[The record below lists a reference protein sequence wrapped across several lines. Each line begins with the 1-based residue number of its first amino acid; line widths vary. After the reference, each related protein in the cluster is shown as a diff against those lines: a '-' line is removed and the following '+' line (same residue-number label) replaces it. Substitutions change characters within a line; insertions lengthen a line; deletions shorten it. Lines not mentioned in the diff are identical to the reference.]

1 MSSRGRS
8 HSLRRDGG
16 FTLLEML
23 IAMAVFAI
31 MSVVAYGGLRAVLTA
46 DQVTQVHA
54 QRLADLQVTLSVL
67 ERDLAQVVQLAVRD
81 EFGDRLPPL
90 RLRAGGDA
98 KMLELVRAGAGGDQ
112 RLRRTAWLIT
122 DRGLERQ
129 LWPGVDIVDAE
140 SARVQP
146 FGELVAE
153 DQLLGI
159 DSGFALVVR
168 TEAGLERIDSWPPAD
183 VDPASVEL
191 PMAVEIVLDLPEYG
205 VIRRMMAVGM

>member
-1 MSSRGRS
+1 MTIRYSAPER
-8 HSLRRDGG
+8 G

-67 ERDLAQVVQLAVRD
+67 ERDLAQVVAVAVRD
-81 EFGDRLPPL
+81 EYGDRLPSL

-98 KMLELVRAGAGGDQ
+98 KRLELVRAGAGGGQ

-153 DQLLGI
+153 DELLGTE
-159 DSGFALVVR
+159 SGFALVVR
-168 TEAGLERIDSWPPAD
+168 TRAGLERIDAWPAAD
-183 VDPASVEL
+183 ADPAAAEL
-191 PMAVEIVLDLPEYG
+191 PLAVEIVLDLPEYG
-205 VIRRMMAVGM
+205 IIRRMMAVGL

>member
-1 MSSRGRS
+1 MTK
-8 HSLRRDGG
+8 SLGNAQRG

-31 MSVVAYGGLRAVLTA
+31 MSVVAYGGLRAVLAA

-54 QRLADLQVTLSVL
+54 RRLADLQVTLSVL
-67 ERDLAQVVQLAVRD
+67 ERDLAQVVAVAVRD
-81 EFGDRLPPL
+81 EFGDRMPPL

-98 KMLELVRAGAGGDQ
+98 KLLELVRAGAGGDQ

-140 SARVQP
+140 STRVQP

-153 DQLLGI
+153 DELLGME
-159 DSGFALVVR
+159 SGFALVVR
-168 TEAGLERIDSWPPAD
+168 TEAGLERVDSWPAANAD
-183 VDPASVEL
+183 AASVEL
-191 PMAVEIVLDLPEYG
+191 PMAIEIVLDLPEYG

>member
-1 MSSRGRS
+1 
-8 HSLRRDGG
+8 
-16 FTLLEML
+16 
-23 IAMAVFAI
+23 MAVFAI

-67 ERDLAQVVQLAVRD
+67 ERDLAQVVSVAVRD
-81 EFGDRLPPL
+81 EYADRLPSL

-98 KMLELVRAGAGGDQ
+98 KLLELVRAGAGGDQ

-129 LWPGVDIVDAE
+129 LWPGVDIVDAD

-153 DQLLGI
+153 DELLGTE
-159 DSGFALVVR
+159 SGFALVVR
-168 TEAGLERIDSWPPAD
+168 TQAGLERIDTWPAAD
-183 VDPASVEL
+183 ADPTTAQL
-191 PMAVEIVLDLPEYG
+191 PLAVEIVLDLPGYG
-205 VIRRMMAVGM
+205 IIRRMMTVGL

>member
-1 MSSRGRS
+1 MTK
-8 HSLRRDGG
+8 SLGNAQRG

-31 MSVVAYGGLRAVLTA
+31 MSVVAYGGLRAVLSA

-54 QRLADLQVTLSVL
+54 RRLADLQVTLSVL
-67 ERDLAQVVQLAVRD
+67 ERDLAQVVAVAVRD
-81 EFGDRLPPL
+81 EFGDRMPPL

-98 KMLELVRAGAGGDQ
+98 KLLELVRAGAGGDQ

-153 DQLLGI
+153 DELLGME
-159 DSGFALVVR
+159 SGFALVVR
-168 TEAGLERIDSWPPAD
+168 TEAGLERVDSWPAANAD
-183 VDPASVEL
+183 AASVEL
-191 PMAVEIVLDLPEYG
+191 PMAIEIVLDLPEYG

>member
-1 MSSRGRS
+1 MNSQRCTRE
-8 HSLRRDGG
+8 RG

-46 DQVTQVHA
+46 DEATRVHA

-67 ERDLAQVVQLAVRD
+67 ERDLAQVVELAVRD

-90 RLRAGGDA
+90 RLRAGGDT
-98 KMLELVRAGAGGDQ
+98 KRLELVRAGAGGDQ

-129 LWPGVDIVDAE
+129 LWPGVDIVDGE

-153 DQLLGI
+153 EELLGI
-159 DSGFALVVR
+159 ESGFALVVR
-168 TEAGLERIDSWPPAD
+168 TEAGLERVDSWPPANAD
-183 VDPASVEL
+183 TASVEL
-191 PMAVEIVLDLPEYG
+191 PLAVEIVLELPEYG

>member
-1 MSSRGRS
+1 MRSRIEADQR
-8 HSLRRDGG
+8 G
-16 FTLLEML
+16 FTLLEVL
-23 IAMAVFAI
+23 VAMAVFAI

-46 DQVTQVHA
+46 DQVTQAHA

-67 ERDLAQVVQLAVRD
+67 ERDLAQVIEVAVRD
-81 EFGDRLPPL
+81 EYGDRLPPL

-112 RLRRTAWLIT
+112 RLRRTAWAIT

-140 SARVQP
+140 TARVQP

-153 DQLLGI
+153 DELLGI
-159 DSGFALVVR
+159 ESGFALVVR
-168 TEAGLERIDSWPPAD
+168 TEAGLERVDSWPPAD
-183 VDPASVEL
+183 ADPASVEL
-191 PMAVEIVLDLPEYG
+191 PMAVEIVLELPEYG
-205 VIRRMMAVGM
+205 IIRRMMAVGM

>member
-1 MSSRGRS
+1 MID
-8 HSLRRDGG
+8 HDGARERG

-67 ERDLAQVVQLAVRD
+67 ERDLAQVVPIAVRD
-81 EFGDRLPPL
+81 EFGDRLPSL

-98 KMLELVRAGAGGDQ
+98 KLLELVRAGAGGDQ

-129 LWPGVDIVDAE
+129 LWPGVDIVDAD
-140 SARVQP
+140 SARVQL
-146 FGELVAE
+146 FGDLVAE
-153 DQLLGI
+153 DELLGTE
-159 DSGFALVVR
+159 SGFALVVR
-168 TEAGLERIDSWPPAD
+168 TQAGLERIDTWPAVDAD
-183 VDPASVEL
+183 PVAAKL
-191 PMAVEIVLDLPEYG
+191 PLAVEIVLDLPGYG
-205 VIRRMMAVGM
+205 IIRRMMTVGL

>member
-1 MSSRGRS
+1 MIYQGGVRER
-8 HSLRRDGG
+8 G

-67 ERDLAQVVQLAVRD
+67 ERDLAQVVSVAVRD
-81 EFGDRLPPL
+81 EYADRLPSL

-98 KMLELVRAGAGGDQ
+98 KLLELVRAGAGGDQ

-129 LWPGVDIVDAE
+129 LWPGVDIVDAD

-153 DQLLGI
+153 DELLGTE
-159 DSGFALVVR
+159 SGFALVVR
-168 TEAGLERIDSWPPAD
+168 TQAGLERIDTWPAAD
-183 VDPASVEL
+183 ADPTTAQL
-191 PMAVEIVLDLPEYG
+191 PLAVEIVLDLPGYG
-205 VIRRMMAVGM
+205 IIRRMMTVGL

>member
-1 MSSRGRS
+1 MIYQRGVRE
-8 HSLRRDGG
+8 RG
-16 FTLLEML
+16 FTVLEML

-67 ERDLAQVVQLAVRD
+67 ERDLAQVVSIAVRD
-81 EFGDRLPPL
+81 EYADRLPSL

-98 KMLELVRAGAGGDQ
+98 KLLELVRAGAGGDQ

-129 LWPGVDIVDAE
+129 LWPGVDIVDTD

-153 DQLLGI
+153 DELLGTE
-159 DSGFALVVR
+159 SGFALVVR
-168 TEAGLERIDSWPPAD
+168 TQAGLERIDTWPAAD
-183 VDPASVEL
+183 ADPTTAQL
-191 PMAVEIVLDLPEYG
+191 PLAVEIVLDLPGYG
-205 VIRRMMAVGM
+205 IIRRMMTVGF

>member
-1 MSSRGRS
+1 MIYQRGVRE
-8 HSLRRDGG
+8 RG

-67 ERDLAQVVQLAVRD
+67 ERDLAQVVSIAVRD
-81 EFGDRLPPL
+81 EYADRLPSL

-98 KMLELVRAGAGGDQ
+98 KLLELVRAGAGGDQ

-129 LWPGVDIVDAE
+129 LWPGVDIVDAD

-153 DQLLGI
+153 DELLGTE
-159 DSGFALVVR
+159 SGFALVVR
-168 TEAGLERIDSWPPAD
+168 TQAGLERIDTWPAAD
-183 VDPASVEL
+183 ADPTTAQL
-191 PMAVEIVLDLPEYG
+191 PLAVEIVLDLPGYG
-205 VIRRMMAVGM
+205 VIRRMMTVGF

>member
-1 MSSRGRS
+1 MIH
-8 HSLRRDGG
+8 HSGKFARG
-16 FTLLEML
+16 FTLLEVL
-23 IAMAVFAI
+23 VAMAIFAI

-46 DQVTQVHA
+46 DRVTQVHA

-67 ERDLAQVVQLAVRD
+67 ERDLAQVVSVAVRD

-90 RLRAGGDA
+90 RLRAGGEA

-140 SARVQP
+140 SVRVQP
-146 FGELVAE
+146 FGELVDE
-153 DQLLGI
+153 ERLLGI

-168 TEAGLERIDSWPPAD
+168 TESGLERVDSWPSAD
-183 VDPASVEL
+183 SDGASTEL
-191 PMAVEIVLDLPEYG
+191 PMAVEIVLDLPDYG
-205 VIRRMMAVGM
+205 VIRRLMAVGM

>member
-1 MSSRGRS
+1 MIYQGVVRER
-8 HSLRRDGG
+8 G

-67 ERDLAQVVQLAVRD
+67 ERDLAQVVSVAVRD
-81 EFGDRLPPL
+81 EYADRLPSL

-98 KMLELVRAGAGGDQ
+98 KLLELVRAGAGGDQ

-129 LWPGVDIVDAE
+129 LWPGVDIVDAD

-153 DQLLGI
+153 DELLGTE
-159 DSGFALVVR
+159 SGFALVVR
-168 TEAGLERIDSWPPAD
+168 TQAGLERIDTWPAAD
-183 VDPASVEL
+183 ADPTTAQL
-191 PMAVEIVLDLPEYG
+191 PLAVEIVLDLPGYG
-205 VIRRMMAVGM
+205 IIRRMMTVGL

>member
-1 MSSRGRS
+1 MRKPVQR
-8 HSLRRDGG
+8 LQGG
-16 FTLLEML
+16 FTLLEVL
-23 IAMAVFAI
+23 VAMAVFAI

-46 DQVTQVHA
+46 DSVTQIHA

-67 ERDLAQVVQLAVRD
+67 ERDLAQVVAITVRD

-90 RLRAGGDA
+90 RLRAGGES

-129 LWPGVDIVDAE
+129 LWPGVDIVDTE
-140 SARVQP
+140 TVRVQP
-146 FGELVAE
+146 FGDLVAE

-159 DSGFALVVR
+159 ESGFALVVR
-168 TEAGLERIDSWPPAD
+168 TEAGLERVDSWPAAD
-183 VDPASVEL
+183 ADTASAEL
-191 PMAVEIVLDLPEYG
+191 PMAVEIVLDVPEYG
-205 VIRRMMAVGM
+205 IIRRLMAVGM

>member
-1 MSSRGRS
+1 MRNPFS
-8 HSLRRDGG
+8 HTTRG

-67 ERDLAQVVQLAVRD
+67 ERDLAQVVEVAVRD

-98 KMLELVRAGAGGDQ
+98 KLLELVRAGAGGDQ

-129 LWPGVDIVDAE
+129 LWPGVDIVDTE

-153 DQLLGI
+153 DELLGI
-159 DSGFALVVR
+159 ESGFALVVR
-168 TEAGLERIDSWPPAD
+168 NEAGLERVDSWPAANAD
-183 VDPASVEL
+183 TASVEL

-205 VIRRMMAVGM
+205 VIRRMMAVGK

>member
-1 MSSRGRS
+1 MTK
-8 HSLRRDGG
+8 SLGNAQRG

-54 QRLADLQVTLSVL
+54 RRLADLQVTLSVL
-67 ERDLAQVVQLAVRD
+67 ERDLAQVVAVAVRD
-81 EFGDRLPPL
+81 EFGDRMPPL

-98 KMLELVRAGAGGDQ
+98 KLLELVRGGAGGDQ

-129 LWPGVDIVDAE
+129 LWPGVDIVDVE
-140 SARVQP
+140 STRVQP

-153 DQLLGI
+153 DELLGME
-159 DSGFALVVR
+159 SGFALVVR
-168 TEAGLERIDSWPPAD
+168 TEAGLERVDSWPAANAD
-183 VDPASVEL
+183 AASVEL
-191 PMAVEIVLDLPEYG
+191 PMAIEIVLDLPEYG

>member
-1 MSSRGRS
+1 MIYQRGVRE
-8 HSLRRDGG
+8 RG

-67 ERDLAQVVQLAVRD
+67 ERDLAQVVSIAVRD
-81 EFGDRLPPL
+81 EYADRLPSL

-98 KMLELVRAGAGGDQ
+98 KLLELVRAGAGGDQ

-129 LWPGVDIVDAE
+129 LWPGVDIVDAD

-153 DQLLGI
+153 DELLGTE
-159 DSGFALVVR
+159 SGFALVVR
-168 TEAGLERIDSWPPAD
+168 TQAGLERIDTWPAAD
-183 VDPASVEL
+183 ADPTTAQL
-191 PMAVEIVLDLPEYG
+191 PLAVEIVLDLPGYG
-205 VIRRMMAVGM
+205 IIRRMMTVGF

>member
-1 MSSRGRS
+1 MIYQRGVRE
-8 HSLRRDGG
+8 RG

-67 ERDLAQVVQLAVRD
+67 ERDLAQVVSIAVRD
-81 EFGDRLPPL
+81 EYADRLPTL

-98 KMLELVRAGAGGDQ
+98 KLLELVRAGAGGDQ

-129 LWPGVDIVDAE
+129 LWPGVDIVDTD

-153 DQLLGI
+153 DELLGTE
-159 DSGFALVVR
+159 SGFALVVR
-168 TEAGLERIDSWPPAD
+168 TQAGLERIDTWPAAD
-183 VDPASVEL
+183 ADPTTAQL
-191 PMAVEIVLDLPEYG
+191 PLAVEIVLDLPGYG
-205 VIRRMMAVGM
+205 IIRRMMTVGF